1 MSPRPDFIGR
11 TAIVTGGTRGIGK
24 AIARELCERGARV
37 CITARK
43 AEELEDAVRELD
55 PEGTGGVIMSRGSA
69 DDVEHQRATV
79 ELVMRS
85 WGRIDMLVN
94 NAGTNTHFGS
104 LLDAELGSVRKTFDV
119 NVHAVLSWTQLT
131 WRAFQRENGGAIL
144 NIASLGGLVPSS
156 LIGVYNCSKAAL
168 IHLTR
173 HLADEMG
180 PSTRVNA
187 IAPAVIKTDFARAV
201 YERDEVAVAARYPLK
216 RLGLPEDAARLGV
229 FLLSDDSAWITGQT
243 VVIDG
248 GLMVAGA

>member
-1 MSPRPDFIGR
+1 MNDR

-24 AIARELCERGARV
+24 AIASELCQRGARV

-43 AEELEDAVRELD
+43 DDELAEAVRELD
-55 PEGTGGVIMSRGSA
+55 PDGRGRVIASRGSA

-79 ELVMRS
+79 ELVMCS

-104 LLDAELGSVRKTFDV
+104 LLDAELASVRKTFEV

-144 NIASLGGLVPSS
+144 NVASLGGLVPSS
-156 LIGVYNCSKAAL
+156 MIGVYNCSKAAL

-173 HLADEMG
+173 HLAAEMG
-180 PSTRVNA
+180 PGTRVNA
-187 IAPAVIKTDFARAV
+187 IAPAVVKTQFARAI
-201 YERDEVAVAARYPLK
+201 YEHDEPAVAARYPLQ
-216 RLGLPEDAARLGV
+216 RLGLPQDAGKLAA
-229 FLLSDDSAWITGQT
+229 FLLSDDAAWITGQT
-243 VVIDG
+243 VVLDG
-248 GLMVAGA
+248 GLMVAAG